1 MALIVNMQSNM
12 HRLWR
17 STLIISVFH
26 RSNCRLSFVQHLA
39 SSTMQHFQKRGLAL
53 SNFSEKS
60 FAPSTNYD
68 VTAKEEEDLEGKD
81 NSETSKNR
89 KIFVGNLLRGRDYTS
104 EDKLYKYL
112 SQYGEIEALEFFRTK
127 FTNLPRG
134 FAFVT
139 FRDVESVQRV
149 LAESHIIDNRNVK
162 IEAAVN
168 KRKSLAYQKRDLT
181 VFVSNIM
188 KHTDKEAIAR
198 HFSQFGRV
206 DRVVLAEEGES
217 DVDDDLDSYYV
228 LFSTLSGATKALE
241 EPTQK
246 IAEQSIDSQV
256 MALAVTPTVTTKYA
270 GRTNRL
276 VLTSVPDSLTVEDLR
291 DYFQQYGD
299 VQYVDFIVQG
309 GKGPYLQKDSN
320 TAFVR
325 FSDKAT
331 VEEIVKTKNH
341 VIDGSEVQ
349 VSKYRNLRALPPEEM
364 RDLKVSVEGL
374 PLPTRPREVNKYFE
388 KTFKIVLN
396 GVFFKE
402 QHVFDKKLICIVRFS
417 NQADLDKVLREPKA
431 SFHGF
436 PLYFRRLVWK
446 K

>member
-1 MALIVNMQSNM
+1 MALIVNLQSNM
-12 HRLWR
+12 HRFWR
-17 STLIISVFH
+17 STLITSVFH
-26 RSNCRLSFVQHLA
+26 RSSCKLSFAKHLA
-39 SSTMQHFQKRGLAL
+39 SSTLKNFQKRGLAL
-53 SNFSEKS
+53 SNLSEKS
-60 FAPSTNYD
+60 FAPSSKDD
-68 VTAKEEEDLEGKD
+68 VIAKEEEDREEND

-89 KIFVGNLLRGRDYTS
+89 KIFIANLLRGRDYTS
-104 EDKLYKYL
+104 EDTLFKYF
-112 SQYGEIEALEFFRTK
+112 SQYGEIEALEFCRTK

-139 FRDVESVQRV
+139 FRDVESVHRV
-149 LAESHIIDNRNVK
+149 LAESHVIDNRNVK
-162 IEAAVN
+162 IEAALN
-168 KRKSLAYQKRDLT
+168 KRKRVAYQKRDLT
-181 VFVSNIM
+181 VLVSNIM
-188 KHTDKEAIAR
+188 KHTDREAIAR
-198 HFSQFGRV
+198 HFSQFGKV
-206 DRVVLAEEGES
+206 ERVVLAKEGQS

-228 LFSTLSGATKALE
+228 LFSTLSGAMKALE

-246 IAEQSIDSQV
+246 IAEQSIDSHV
-256 MALAVTPTVTTKYA
+256 MALAVTSPVTTRYA

-276 VLTSVPDSLTVEDLR
+276 YLTSVPDSLTVEDLR

-309 GKGPYLQKDSN
+309 GKGPYLQKESN
-320 TAFVR
+320 TVFVR
-325 FSDKAT
+325 FSDESI

-349 VSKYRNLRALPPEEM
+349 VLRYRNLRVVPPEEM
-364 RDLKVSVEGL
+364 RELKVSVEGL
-374 PLPTRPREVNKYFE
+374 PLSTRPREVNKYFE
-388 KTFKIVLN
+388 ETFRIVLN

-402 QHVFDKKLICIVRFS
+402 QHVFDKKLICIVRFF
-417 NQADLDKVLREPKA
+417 NQADLEKVLIEPKA